1 MPRKMDFFR
10 KKNKRWQSSWNLFVC
25 FKTTMT
31 KGLHHRL
38 REIGFVTQF
47 ESKREWNVNVVC
59 AEREHLAVLT
69 KGRGIGFHLPYLGF
83 SLCLFFNYLP
93 TFGSLLC
100 VGSYGKCTCTF
111 PLSFSSLFLYFPLLS
126 KLFLSFLLIL

>member
-83 SLCLFFNYLP
+83 L
-93 TFGSLLC
+93 
-100 VGSYGKCTCTF
+100 
-111 PLSFSSLFLYFPLLS
+111 PLSVFQLFAYIWQFVMCW
-126 KLFLSFLLIL
+126 